1 MIKKILLAIMIALPS
16 MVFAQKF
23 GVVNTQDLT
32 TNLPEMKEAQTAFE
46 ASVKKY
52 EAEGANIKAEFDKKA
67 KEFEAMAEDTPQAIK
82 DRRIAELQ
90 ELQAKIQQFQQA
102 AQQDLQ
108 RQQEQLMAPI
118 QQKVIS
124 AIKSVGAEGGFTM
137 IFESPMPLYYGT
149 DVVDVTAQVK
159 AKLGVK

>member
-1 MIKKILLAIMIALPS
+1 MIKKILLAIVIALPS
-16 MVFAQKF
+16 MAFAQKF

-32 TNLPEMKEAQTAFE
+32 TNLPEMKEAQTQFE

-52 EAEGANIKAEFDKKA
+52 QDEESKLRAEFEKKV
-67 KEFEAMAEDTPQAIK
+67 KEFEAMEETTPQAIK
-82 DRRIAELQ
+82 DRRVADLQ
-90 ELQAKIQQFQQA
+90 DLQTKIQQFQQA

-118 QQKVIS
+118 QQKVIT

-137 IFESPMPLYYGT
+137 IFENPLPLYIGS
-149 DVVDVTAQVK
+149 DVVDVTELVK
-159 AKLGVK
+159 AKLAQ